1 MQPKGD
7 IQVGEILANG
17 GVTVTGKE
25 ININLKE
32 RSFQLQASSESDANE
47 WKLSIE
53 AWVAY
58 LNSEV

>member
-7 IQVGEILANG
+7 IQVGEILATG
-17 GVTVTGKE
+17 GVTVSGKE

-32 RSFQLQASSESDANE
+32 RSFQLQASSESEANE

-58 LNSEV
+58 LNCEV

>member
-7 IQVGEILANG
+7 IQVGEILTNG
-17 GVTVTGKE
+17 GVTVVGKE

-32 RSFQLQASSESDANE
+32 RSFQLQAASESEANE

-58 LNSEV
+58 LNCEL